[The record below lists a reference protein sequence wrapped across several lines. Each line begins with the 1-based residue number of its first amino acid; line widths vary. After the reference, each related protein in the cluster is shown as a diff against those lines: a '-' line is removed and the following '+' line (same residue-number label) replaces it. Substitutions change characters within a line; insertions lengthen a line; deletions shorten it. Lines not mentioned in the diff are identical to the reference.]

1 LTAEEHR
8 KKILNVVNQLSDQE
22 LERVSE
28 MLAQQ
33 ENEENVGAKQDGEV
47 AQVENAEPTK
57 ADDDA
62 QSLMSK
68 VKSLS

>member
-1 LTAEEHR
+1 MTAEEHR

-33 ENEENVGAKQDGEV
+33 ENEENGGAKQDGEV

>member
-1 LTAEEHR
+1 MTAEEHR

-33 ENEENVGAKQDGEV
+33 ENEENVGEKQDGEV

-62 QSLMSK
+62 QSLMS
-68 VKSLS
+68 